1 AGPAPHPRPLVRR
14 RPGLLL
20 PGPRR
25 GGRRRGRRGGRG
37 PHPPWT
43 APAGAGRLAAGGREP
58 RREPRRL
65 PRAGL
70 LSDGVPRRAGRRSAR
85 HAVPLGEHHQLR
97 LLGLA
102 AVAHR
107 PRHRRGGDA
116 RRPDRGR
123 RPAGAARLVHR
134 FVPVGVPGA
143 GLRRRRHPPRPV
155 PQRARRTVAPARL
168 RPPGR
173 RGPPPPGPFAA
184 AGPDA
189 AAVRGHGAGRGD
201 TGGRSV
207 KALELDGVHAGY
219 GPARVLRGVDLTVPD
234 GATVALLGANGAG
247 KTTLL
252 RAAAGLLPVSAGTVR
267 LAGRPAP
274 AGADARARAGL
285 CLIPEGRGVFP
296 RLTVEENVALFAGG
310 RRRREEAFDRVTA
323 VFPVLGQ
330 RRHQVAGTLS
340 GGQQQMLAFS
350 RALCTDAALVL
361 ADELSFG

>member
-1 AGPAPHPRPLVRR
+1 
-14 RPGLLL
+14 
-20 PGPRR
+20 
-25 GGRRRGRRGGRG
+25 
-37 PHPPWT
+37 
-43 APAGAGRLAAGGREP
+43 
-58 RREPRRL
+58 
-65 PRAGL
+65 
-70 LSDGVPRRAGRRSAR
+70 
-85 HAVPLGEHHQLR
+85 
-97 LLGLA
+97 
-102 AVAHR
+102 
-107 PRHRRGGDA
+107 
-116 RRPDRGR
+116 
-123 RPAGAARLVHR
+123 
-134 FVPVGVPGA
+134 
-143 GLRRRRHPPRPV
+143 RRHPPRPV

-323 VFPVLGQ
+323 VFPGLGQ

-361 ADELSFG
+361 ADELSFGLAPIVLDELFEAVAGLRRHGRSVLVVEQFVDRVLGLADWIYVLDKGTVTFVGEPAQLADGGLFDRYLGSGRR